1 MVRVKTGPRK
11 GCGVPRQPAL
21 YYPAS
26 DGDVAEVARLIAK
39 GSIDAVSCDRRMSRR
54 STRRLLGTHLEVV
67 RLLLNKGAQVELEE
81 DCFQNTWRP
90 PRIAPRLP
98 RDRPP
103 SHRRVPS
110 AVHRENEDKYT
121 PLHRAS
127 FNGHHEVVRLL
138 IDKGASVD
146 AIDNGGWTP
155 LHCAAYSS
163 HLETAR
169 LLVHAGARD
178 VRAKNQFGCTPSELA
193 QSLHVRANPGRGAI
207 VTMLDSLRRSRR
219 VDYAALASRGTKR
232 ARAALLL
239 ADGE

>member
-1 MVRVKTGPRK
+1 M
-11 GCGVPRQPAL
+11 
-21 YYPAS
+21 
-26 DGDVAEVARLIAK
+26 IAK
-39 GSIDAVSCDRRMSRR
+39 GASIDAVSCDRRMTALHKASSRN
-54 STRRLLGTHLEVV
+54 HLEVV
-67 RLLLNKGAQVELEE
+67 RLLLNKGAQVDKE
-81 DCFQNTWRP
+81 DCFKNTALHLASLHGCLEIVRHL
-90 PRIAPRLP
+90 IDKGA
-98 RDRPP
+98 
-103 SHRRVPS
+103 RVH
-110 AVHRENEDKYT
+110 AENEDKYT

-178 VRAKNQFGCTPSELA
+178 VRAKNHFGCTPSELA